1 MIVDAHQH
9 FWNPARDDY
18 RWLPKNDVILSR
30 IYTPEDLKPHLEN
43 TGVSKTILI
52 QAAPSIEETEYMLG
66 IADATSFVLAVVGW
80 IDFESPEHLKHL
92 ERFAKH
98 PKFVGVRPMIQDI
111 ENVNWMLRD
120 DINWAFEALI
130 DLNLTFD
137 CLGFPI
143 HLENFHKILTRHPNL
158 RAVIDH
164 CMKPEIR
171 NHSES
176 NFKFWAEGMKKLSQN
191 TEAFCKL
198 SGIVTEAGSLLDIKQ
213 LQPYVNYVLDEYG
226 SERIM
231 WGSDWPVSG
240 VRCSYEKWFQIAN
253 QLCEKL
259 DERSISDIFGE
270 TACRFY
276 GLK

>member
-1 MIVDAHQH
+1 MIIDAHQH

-18 RWLPKNDVILSR
+18 GWLPKNDAILNR
-30 IYTPEDLKPHLEN
+30 IYSPEDLKPYLEK

-66 IADATSFVLAVVGW
+66 IADATPFILAVVGW
-80 IDFESPEHLKHL
+80 IDFESPEHLKQL
-92 ERFAKH
+92 ERLAKH

-111 ENVNWMLRD
+111 EDINWMLRK

-137 CLGFPI
+137 CLGLPK

-171 NHSES
+171 NHSET
-176 NFKFWAEGMKKLSQN
+176 NFNFWAEGMKKLAQN
-191 TEAFCKL
+191 TRAYCKL
-198 SGIVTEAGSLLDIKQ
+198 SGIVTESGSLLDIKQ
-213 LQPYVNYVLDEYG
+213 LQPYVNHILTEFG
-226 SERIM
+226 SDRIM
-231 WGSDWPVSG
+231 WGSDWPVSSL
-240 VRCSYEKWFQIAN
+240 RCSYEKWFHLAN
-253 QLCEKL
+253 QLCDKI
-259 DERSISDIFGE
+259 DGFSKSKIFGE